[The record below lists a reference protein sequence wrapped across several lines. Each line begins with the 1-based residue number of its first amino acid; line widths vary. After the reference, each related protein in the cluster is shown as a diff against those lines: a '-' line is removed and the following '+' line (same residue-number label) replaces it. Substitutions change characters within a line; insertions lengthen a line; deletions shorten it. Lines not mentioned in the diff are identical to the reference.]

1 MTYTG
6 SINLTKIGKA
16 MREGTISTWTT
27 KEGDIMANVALFT
40 NDVPDQH
47 GNDAAMKCQGIKDQ
61 PDPKVY
67 AGNFKKAGQKA
78 EPSPIGEQTDLP
90 F

>member
-27 KEGDIMANVALFT
+27 KEGDIMANMAFFT
-40 NDVPDQH
+40 NNETDQY
-47 GNDAAMKCQGIKDQ
+47 GNDATMKCQGIKDQ

-67 AGNFKKAGQKA
+67 AGNFKKAGQKT
-78 EPSPIGEQTDLP
+78 EPAPTAMQTDLP